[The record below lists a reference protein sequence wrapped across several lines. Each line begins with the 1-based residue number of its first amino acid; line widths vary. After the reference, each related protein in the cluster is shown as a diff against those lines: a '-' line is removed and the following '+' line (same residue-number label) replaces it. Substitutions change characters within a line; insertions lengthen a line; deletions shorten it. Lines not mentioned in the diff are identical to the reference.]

1 MSDFSIENMRREEI
15 QNYSNMDTRELWIE
29 KGYEHFGLYGPDG
42 LSIKLIAEENN
53 IARTSFNYYFLNK
66 EEFCDELIEKHY
78 DLVNQYCDEG
88 KLHCKKYI
96 PDLHMLILTFPIGLK
111 FMKQLFNHRHNV
123 KFNEVYMKSNQLGNR
138 QFTLPLFIDYY
149 KLPLEVKEAALLHG
163 SLTDAWYSRLDINDL
178 TLEKLIS
185 STEEIM
191 ETILAL
197 MANSN
202 SPNLFSTDSI
212 PTFHDLT
219 HLSNGQITYV

>member
-1 MSDFSIENMRREEI
+1 LSDFSIENMRREEI

-212 PTFHDLT
+212 PTFQDLT
-219 HLSNGQITYV
+219 HLSNG

>member
-1 MSDFSIENMRREEI
+1 
-15 QNYSNMDTRELWIE
+15 MDTRELWIE

-42 LSIKLIAEENN
+42 LSIKLIAEEND
-53 IARTSFNYYFLNK
+53 IARTSFNYYFLDK

-78 DLVNQYCDEG
+78 DLVNQFCDAGE
-88 KLHCKKYI
+88 LHCKKYV
-96 PDLHMLILTFPIGLK
+96 PDLHMLLLTFPIGLK

-123 KFNEVYMKSNQLGNR
+123 KFNKVYMKSNQMGDHKFILR
-138 QFTLPLFIDYY
+138 LFIDYF
-149 KLPLEVKEAALLHG
+149 KLPLSVKEAELLHD
-163 SLTDAWYSRLDINDL
+163 SLTDTWYSRLDINDL
-178 TLEKLIS
+178 TLEKLIG

-202 SPNLFSTDSI
+202 SPNSFSTDSI

-219 HLSNGQITYV
+219 HLSNG